1 MIPLIPA
8 WTITRSKN
16 PPKKPNGGTRTRS
29 RGAQRTQDINYPV
42 VRFTLN
48 KVNLM
53 ISALAA
59 SQANL
64 RSVWESND
72 ILTDDG
78 FAHIY
83 QATIALE
90 SLRELIEQLG
100 LCEHVKEYRHEDTF
114 LKLTAALE
122 ERMERSLPTTRDQ
135 AVGLVWANYQECS
148 HILRQTESREGEKP

>member
-1 MIPLIPA
+1 MIPLIPP
-8 WTITRSKN
+8 WTITRSTN
-16 PPKKPNGGTRTRS
+16 PPKKPGGGTRTRS
-29 RGAQRTQDINYPV
+29 RGAQRTQDKNYPV

-59 SQANL
+59 SQASL
-64 RSVWESND
+64 RSVCKSND

-83 QATIALE
+83 QATLALE

-114 LKLTAALE
+114 LKLTEALE
-122 ERMERSLPTTRDQ
+122 ERMERSLPVQ
-135 AVGLVWANYQECS
+135 ADEGVGLVWANYLECS
-148 HILRQTESREGEKP
+148 HILRQTENREGET